1 MMVRGFLM
9 RLDELKPPEG
19 ARKKRKRVGRGIG
32 SGHGKTACKG
42 SKGQNSRS
50 GRGTKAG
57 FEGGQMPLQRRLP
70 KRGFRSP
77 FKKHFAI
84 IHVGDLNRF
93 PEGSI
98 VEPSLLLQSGL
109 LKKEDRVKLLSDGEL
124 QHPLTIRVHQASK
137 AALKKVE
144 SASGRVEVIGS

>member
-1 MMVRGFLM
+1 M
-9 RLDELKPPEG
+9 RLEELKPPEG

-32 SGHGKTACKG
+32 SGHGKTACRG
-42 SKGQNSRS
+42 SKGQNARS
-50 GRGTKAG
+50 GGGTKAG

-70 KRGFRSP
+70 KRGFRNP
-77 FKKHFAI
+77 FKKRFAI

-93 PEGSI
+93 PRDTI
-98 VEPSLLLQSGL
+98 VEPDLLFQSGL
-109 LKKEDRVKLLSDGEL
+109 RKKGAEVKLLADGEL

-144 SASGRVEVIGS
+144 AASGRVEVIGS